1 VLQSNPLDDLSQSGK
16 IVVDVRKR
24 KGMNPAVPPL
34 SDYEVRHALLLA
46 MLVVMHASRFMRLW
60 RRRTSCERARCS
72 RAGWFGGGAA

>member
-34 SDYEVRHALLLA
+34 SDYEVRARCARVLLLLWRVCCALL
-46 MLVVMHASRFMRLW
+46 R
-60 RRRTSCERARCS
+60 
-72 RAGWFGGGAA
+72 GGARLTLDAVVAAQDKL